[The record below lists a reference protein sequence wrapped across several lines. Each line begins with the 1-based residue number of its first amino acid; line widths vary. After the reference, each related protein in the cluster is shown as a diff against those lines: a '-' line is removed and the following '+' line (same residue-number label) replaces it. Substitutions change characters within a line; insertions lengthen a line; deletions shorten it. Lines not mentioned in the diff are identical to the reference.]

1 MCGAQ
6 LAQELCIAIDQAHQ
20 AVDGTFVRQ
29 VGREAEGQ
37 FFLGH
42 DGIFWV
48 SSFREQS
55 SGFKF
60 QGAGLRFQGCSAL
73 LHASGA
79 RKQVSRVSVQIFSM
93 ILSPDFERSDP

>member
-1 MCGAQ
+1 MAPLYDRSGERRKA
-6 LAQELCIAIDQAHQ
+6 
-20 AVDGTFVRQ
+20 
-29 VGREAEGQ
+29 
-37 FFLGH
+37 
-42 DGIFWV
+42 
-48 SSFREQS
+48 SSFLVMMGYFGFQVSGSGALVSGFKEQS
-55 SGFKF
+55 SGFRF